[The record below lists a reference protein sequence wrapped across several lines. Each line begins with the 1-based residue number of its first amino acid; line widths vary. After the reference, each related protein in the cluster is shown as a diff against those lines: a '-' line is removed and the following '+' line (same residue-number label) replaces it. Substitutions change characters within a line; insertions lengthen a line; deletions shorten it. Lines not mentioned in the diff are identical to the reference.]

1 LSGKIGMLH
10 LVLRESL
17 YGGSKVMLSI
27 CAVIVAV
34 GSLVGAL
41 TLFKVHEL
49 RTQSILRTRA
59 IELQGKVDVLND
71 DVRKAM
77 LKLGFNIVILPKDQN
92 LADFYSEDY
101 AAKDMPEEY
110 VTKLAKSKIVTV
122 QHVLPS
128 LQQKIEWPEMK
139 RRIILMGTRG
149 ELSSEEPGPKRPM
162 VEPVPKGKI
171 VLGYELHNS
180 LGLKTNDT
188 VALMGREFT
197 VYQCHAARGTKDD
210 ITAWIHLAEAQ
221 SLLEKPGK
229 INAIMALECKCA
241 WADLAKVR
249 KEITKI
255 LPDTQVIERS
265 SEALARAEA
274 RQQVEEQGK
283 AAIEQERAGRDNL
296 KRERERLASI
306 VVPLVMI
313 VCAVWIAF
321 MVFTEGRERR
331 LEIGILRAIGVRT
344 RQVLALF
351 LTKAVVVGL
360 IGGIMGVLAGFGV
373 GLYLSAMLKETA
385 GLAITVRQVLPRPA
399 LIIVAFS
406 IAPVLSLL
414 ASWIP
419 AIMASQEDPA
429 VILRDR

>member
-1 LSGKIGMLH
+1 MSGKLGVLH

-17 YGGSKVMLSI
+17 YGGSRVMLSI
-27 CAVIVAV
+27 CAVLVAV

-49 RTQSILRTRA
+49 RTQSILHTRE
-59 IELQGKVDVLND
+59 IELKGKVDVLND
-71 DVRKAM
+71 EVRKAM
-77 LKLGFNIVILPKDQN
+77 LKLGFNVVILPKDQN
-92 LADFYSEDY
+92 LADFYSDDY

-110 VTKLAKSKIVTV
+110 VTRLAKSKIVTV

-139 RRIILMGTRG
+139 RKIILMGTRG
-149 ELSSEEPGPKRPM
+149 EVNNEDGAKRSM

-180 LGLKTNDT
+180 LGLKTNDA
-188 VALMGREFT
+188 VRLMERDFT
-197 VYQCHAARGTKDD
+197 VYQCHPARGTKDD

-221 SLLEKPGK
+221 ALLGKPGK

-241 WADLAKVR
+241 WANLAKVR
-249 KEITKI
+249 AEIGKI

-274 RQQVEEQGK
+274 RLQVEEQGK
-283 AAIEQERAGRDNL
+283 VAIEQERVGRDNL

-306 VVPLVMI
+306 VVPLVMV

-321 MVFTEGRERR
+321 MVFGEGRERR
-331 LEIGILRAIGVRT
+331 MEIGILRAIGVRT
-344 RQVLALF
+344 SQVLALF
-351 LTKAVVVGL
+351 LTKAVVIGVVG
-360 IGGIMGVLAGFGV
+360 GVLGVVAGFGV
-373 GLYLSAMLKETA
+373 GLYLGAILKETV
-385 GLAITVRQVLPRPA
+385 GVAISFRQVLPEPVF
-399 LIIVAFS
+399 IVVAFT

-419 AIMASQEDPA
+419 AMLAAQEDPA
-429 VILRDR
+429 VILREG